1 MFTPMHGPGMWSFG
15 PFMMLVMAALVIVP
29 FWSIFAK
36 TGHSKWLSLLMAE
49 PLVNVLL
56 LYFLAFS
63 DWPSLKKTS
72 K

>member
-1 MFTPMHGPGMWSFG
+1 
-15 PFMMLVMAALVIVP
+15 MMLVMAALVIVP

-36 TGHSKWLSLLMAE
+36 TGHSKWLSLLMAV